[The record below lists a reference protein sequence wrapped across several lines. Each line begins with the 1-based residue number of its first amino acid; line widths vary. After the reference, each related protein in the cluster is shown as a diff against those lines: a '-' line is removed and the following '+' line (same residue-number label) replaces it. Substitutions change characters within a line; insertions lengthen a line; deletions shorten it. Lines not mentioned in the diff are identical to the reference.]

1 MVGRVVNDRYRVLAL
16 LAGQETVAEY
26 AAIDLET
33 GAPVSINLLSE
44 SISKDSEFAR
54 RLVSDIELSS
64 RVEHRHIEQ
73 VFELGEIEGQFYV
86 VTEYVVGTRLDLL
99 LEAGVSMTAPQVIK
113 LGYELCDG
121 LLALH
126 SEGIIHAD
134 VSPRNVIVS
143 NEGVPK
149 LSNGFLINALLEAE
163 RGRLDSVGMG
173 VEQRPP
179 HFLAPETLNGSSSQ
193 AADIYSLAVTL
204 HEALGRSLET
214 TAREDNSSEVTRIKQ
229 VKVAS
234 EFGAAVEVLNRA
246 IAIEPDFRCGAIEMK
261 EGLAKAA
268 KHFVAPQAIRIP
280 ESLLQN
286 DLIGVHSQVDP
297 VRLELDMQP
306 LRWRPV
312 WKLGASMFLF
322 LMLFVAA
329 AAWAVSSVQPQGI
342 SSHLVEEYVGRT
354 IGEVRGKADS
364 MNWILDEDQ
373 IRSDDLPPGIVM
385 AQRPSSG
392 RRLSEGS
399 ILVVEVS
406 SGPRLRITPVVVG
419 LSSDD
424 AMRRMEAKGFSVDSI
439 QPVYDESVAKD
450 EVMKVLIEGEEVL
463 GGRLREPGSKATL
476 IVSGGPVPRTVPQLV
491 GMSQESAAAALQATQ
506 LEIAVP
512 PIREFSE
519 VIEEGIVI
527 GQSVSPGRLVERGSS
542 VLLTISLGSDRQEVP
557 ELGGLSVVEAQRK
570 LSELGFLASTVFG
583 EGSEVQSTDPPAG
596 TLIPRGSTVDL
607 KLLTN

>member
-1 MVGRVVNDRYRVLAL
+1 MSLGGASDLVGRVVNDRYRVLAL
-16 LAGQETVAEY
+16 LADQETVAEY

-179 HFLAPETLNGSSSQ
+179 HFLAPEILNGSSSQ

-214 TAREDNSSEVTRIKQ
+214 TAWEDNSSEGTRIQQ

-261 EGLAKAA
+261 EGLA
-268 KHFVAPQAIRIP
+268 
-280 ESLLQN
+280 
-286 DLIGVHSQVDP
+286 
-297 VRLELDMQP
+297 
-306 LRWRPV
+306 
-312 WKLGASMFLF
+312 
-322 LMLFVAA
+322 
-329 AAWAVSSVQPQGI
+329 
-342 SSHLVEEYVGRT
+342 
-354 IGEVRGKADS
+354 
-364 MNWILDEDQ
+364 
-373 IRSDDLPPGIVM
+373 
-385 AQRPSSG
+385 
-392 RRLSEGS
+392 
-399 ILVVEVS
+399 
-406 SGPRLRITPVVVG
+406 
-419 LSSDD
+419 
-424 AMRRMEAKGFSVDSI
+424 
-439 QPVYDESVAKD
+439 
-450 EVMKVLIEGEEVL
+450 
-463 GGRLREPGSKATL
+463 
-476 IVSGGPVPRTVPQLV
+476 
-491 GMSQESAAAALQATQ
+491 
-506 LEIAVP
+506 
-512 PIREFSE
+512 
-519 VIEEGIVI
+519 
-527 GQSVSPGRLVERGSS
+527 
-542 VLLTISLGSDRQEVP
+542 
-557 ELGGLSVVEAQRK
+557 
-570 LSELGFLASTVFG
+570 
-583 EGSEVQSTDPPAG
+583 
-596 TLIPRGSTVDL
+596 
-607 KLLTN
+607 